1 MKSAKTLY
9 VAISSHGYGHVAQTA
24 PVLNELHRRNPDLKL
39 VVESAVP
46 RAHLESRIAAPFEH
60 LPVATDFGMVM
71 RDALTVDV
79 PASEA
84 RYLDFH
90 RGLDV
95 AVEDA
100 RDRMRAHAPDLVL
113 SNIPY
118 VPIRA
123 AQELGVPCVAMSSLN
138 WADILE
144 PVASRSP
151 AVRHLIDDIRAC
163 YRDASSFLL
172 LEPGMP
178 MPWLTNAQT
187 IGPVAAVGRPR
198 HYLLRAL
205 LGVDRSTRVILV
217 SMGGIATDLN
227 VANWPSI
234 PATHW
239 IIAGQPGIER
249 PDMTALGEIT
259 MPYLDVLASCD
270 AMVTKLGYGAFVEA
284 ACAGVPVAY
293 ISREQW
299 PETPY
304 LTRWLESHGRAVE
317 IERSALFDGRLGDA
331 LERLWRMPALLPVVP
346 TGVEQAVSLLEKYLR
361 PPHGDGIRR

>member
-39 VVESAVP
+39 VIESAVP
-46 RAHLESRIAAPFEH
+46 REHLESRIRAPFEH

-79 PASEA
+79 PASEV

-100 RDRMRAHAPDLVL
+100 RDRMRAHAPDLVF

-123 AQELGVPCVAMSSLN
+123 AQELGVPCVGMSSLN

-144 PVASRSP
+144 PVAVPSP
-151 AVRHLIDDIRAC
+151 DMRRVVDDMRAA
-163 YRDASSFLL
+163 YRLLLSFLV

-178 MPWLTNAQT
+178 MSWLANARP
-187 IGPVAAVGRPR
+187 IGPVAAVGAVRR
-198 HYLLRAL
+198 DELRSRLPVGHA
-205 LGVDRSTRVILV
+205 TRVVLV
-217 SMGGIATDLN
+217 SMGGIATDLD

-234 PATHW
+234 PAIHW
-239 IIAGQPGIER
+239 IIAGQAGVER

-270 AMVTKLGYGAFVEA
+270 SMVTKLGYGAFVEA

-346 TGVEQAVSLLEKYLR
+346 TGVEQALWLLEQYFR
-361 PPHGDGIRR
+361 PPLGDGRRR

>member
-1 MKSAKTLY
+1 MKSARTLY

-24 PVLNELHRRNPDLKL
+24 PVLNELHRRIPDLKL

-71 RDALTVDV
+71 HDALTVDV
-79 PASEA
+79 TASEA
-84 RYLDFH
+84 RYLEFH

-95 AVEDA
+95 AIQDA
-100 RDRMRAHAPDLVL
+100 RDRMRVHAPDLVF

-123 AQELGVPCVAMSSLN
+123 AHELGVPCVAMSSLN
-138 WADILE
+138 WADILA
-144 PVASRSP
+144 PVVAPSP
-151 AVRHLIDDIRAC
+151 DMRCVVDDMRAA
-163 YRDASSFLL
+163 YRLASSFLV

-178 MPWLTNAQT
+178 MSWLANARP
-187 IGPVAAVGRPR
+187 IGPVAAVGGMRR
-198 HYLLRAL
+198 DELRSQVPVHDA
-205 LGVDRSTRVILV
+205 TRVVLV
-217 SMGGIATDLN
+217 SMGGIATELD

-234 PATHW
+234 PAIHW
-239 IIAGQPGIER
+239 IIAGQAGIER
-249 PDMTALGEIT
+249 PDVTALDKIA

-284 ACAGVPVAY
+284 ACAGVSVAY

-299 PETPY
+299 PETPC
-304 LTRWLESHGRAVE
+304 LTGWLESHARAAE
-317 IERSALFDGRLGDA
+317 IGKSALFDHRLGEA
-331 LERLWRMPALLPVVP
+331 LERLWRLPACSPVVP
-346 TGVEQAVSLLEKYLR
+346 TGIHEAVSVLEALLQ
-361 PPHGDGIRR
+361 